1 MKKITTFKILFAI
14 IFFACFTGISSAQT
28 GINTKT
34 PDPSAALEVQ
44 SPDGTKGLL
53 MPRLTTTQKTAMPS
67 PATGL
72 IVYDITSKCVSQNAG
87 TPGNPNWICLG
98 KDVLTSFFYMPS
110 VAVDAS
116 AVTTVSK
123 TLDLYGEYKKQF
135 SGPALKGSTGAP
147 TTIPYFPTPD
157 QLYYY
162 VTNCDAT
169 VIKVNSISAAGV
181 LNYDIIKAADYASFM
196 NVVFVVK

>member
-1 MKKITTFKILFAI
+1 MKKISKLVLAAILFA
-14 IFFACFTGISSAQT
+14 CFSNVSHAQT
-28 GINTKT
+28 GINTQT
-34 PDPSAALEVQ
+34 PDASAALEVK

-53 MPRLTTTQKTAMPS
+53 IPRVTTAQKIAIPS

-72 IVYDITSKCVSQNAG
+72 IVYDTTSKCVSQNAG
-87 TPGNPNWICLG
+87 TPATPNWICLG
-98 KDVLTSFFYMPS
+98 RDILTGFFYMPS
-110 VAVDAS
+110 IAVDAS
-116 AVTTVSK
+116 VVAAGK

-135 SGPALKGSTGAP
+135 LTPQKASAGAP
-147 TTIPYFPTPD
+147 VAIPYFPNTAD
-157 QLYYY
+157 LYYY

-169 VIKVNSISAAGV
+169 VIKVNSISADGV